1 MLFSAILTMIR
12 GGSVDLGSVIAQIL
26 STLFI
31 IVFILPLHECAHGW
45 MAVKLGDM
53 TPKYDKRITLNP
65 LASIDPMGAL
75 CLLLFGY
82 GWAKPVQ
89 VNPRNF
95 RNPKTGMAIV
105 ALAGPL
111 SNIIAALIGSI
122 IFVPVALF
130 GGNGIFIGFILTF
143 LSSYIVINIS
153 LAAFNLIPLPPL
165 DGSRIVAA
173 FLSDRAMYA
182 YYKYQNIIVM
192 VFFFAMM
199 SGALSTPLNI
209 VEGFIQNVIFFIAK
223 LPYMLLGII

>member
-1 MLFSAILTMIR
+1 MIR
-12 GGSVDLGSVIAQIL
+12 GGSVDIGSVIAQIL

-31 IVFILPLHECAHGW
+31 IVCILPLHECAHGW

-95 RNPKTGMAIV
+95 KNPKAGMAIV

-111 SNIIAALIGSI
+111 SNIIAALVGAM
-122 IFVPVALF
+122 IFVPLAIF
-130 GGNGIFIGFILTF
+130 GGNNILVNFALAF

-153 LAAFNLIPLPPL
+153 LATFNLIPLPPL

-173 FLSDRAMYA
+173 FLSDRAMYM

-209 VEGFIQNVIFFIAK
+209 VEGFIQNIVLFIAK
-223 LPYMLLGII
+223 LPYTLLGII

>member
-12 GGSVDLGSVIAQIL
+12 GGSVDLGAVIAQIL

-31 IVFILPLHECAHGW
+31 IICILPLHECAHGW

-53 TPKYDKRITLNP
+53 TPKYDRRITLNP

-95 RNPKTGMAIV
+95 KNPKVGMAIV

-111 SNIIAALIGSI
+111 SNILAALVGAMV
-122 IFVPVALF
+122 FVPVALF
-130 GGNGIFIGFILTF
+130 GRDTLFTSFVLTF
-143 LSSYIVINIS
+143 LSSYIVVNIS

-192 VFFFAMM
+192 VFFLAMM
-199 SGALSTPLNI
+199 SGALSTPLGI

-223 LPYMLLGII
+223 LPYVLLGII